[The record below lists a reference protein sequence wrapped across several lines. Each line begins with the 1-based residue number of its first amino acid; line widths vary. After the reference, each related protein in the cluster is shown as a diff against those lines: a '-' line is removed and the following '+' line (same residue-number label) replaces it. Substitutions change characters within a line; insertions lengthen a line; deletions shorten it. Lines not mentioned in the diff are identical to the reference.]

1 MLGESYLIYSMTTVK
16 KRLCPNHG
24 KNIGE
29 TCTSYSQGFW
39 EVFTSVMGK
48 VSERLNS
55 NYEKDGGETILQQQ
69 LQQRFW
75 EVFTSVMGKVSE
87 RLNPNY
93 EKDVGETYRSYGKIQ
108 GKVAPFITQVFGRF
122 TPDIAKFVG
131 RPTSFVAKLQESLN
145 VPAMREV

>member
-1 MLGESYLIYSMTTVK
+1 MLGESYLIYSMTTGK
-16 KRLCPNHG
+16 KRLCPNHS

-29 TCTSYSQGFW
+29 TCTSYSQG
-39 EVFTSVMGK
+39 
-48 VSERLNS
+48 
-55 NYEKDGGETILQQQ
+55 
-69 LQQRFW
+69 FW

-108 GKVAPFITQVFGRF
+108 GKVAPFMTKVFGRF

-131 RPTSFVAKLQESLN
+131 RPTSFVAKLQGSLN